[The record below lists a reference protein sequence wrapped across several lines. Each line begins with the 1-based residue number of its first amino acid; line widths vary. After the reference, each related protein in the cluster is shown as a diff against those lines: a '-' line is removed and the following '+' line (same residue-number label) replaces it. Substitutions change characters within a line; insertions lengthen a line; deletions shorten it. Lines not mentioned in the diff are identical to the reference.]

1 MSSLIYKKYNI
12 NHKVNDLNITYKK
25 YTTLLVSSE
34 AYNKLEKELKSNSMA
49 VYRSQNEIILKD
61 RNIAIKKM
69 PEDIYA

>member
-34 AYNKLEKELKSNSMA
+34 AYNKLEKKLKSNSMA